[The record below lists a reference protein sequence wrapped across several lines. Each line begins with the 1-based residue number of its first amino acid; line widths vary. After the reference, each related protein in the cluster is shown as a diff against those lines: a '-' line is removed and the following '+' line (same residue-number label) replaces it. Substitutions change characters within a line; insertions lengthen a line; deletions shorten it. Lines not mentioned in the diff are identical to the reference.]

1 MCIRDRIYEG
11 SGEWFDLLN
20 YPINRETFSYNASE
34 EKAGFEI
41 QKKCIGCGSCI
52 PVCPQKCIT
61 EGEPY
66 KIDPVHCL
74 QCGACFEVCPAEAIK
89 RCV

>member
-1 MCIRDRIYEG
+1 M
-11 SGEWFDLLN
+11 
-20 YPINRETFSYNASE
+20 A
-34 EKAGFEI
+34 
-41 QKKCIGCGSCI
+41 QKYGIAIDYRRCIGCGSCV

-74 QCGACFEVCPAEAIK
+74 QCGACFEACPAEAIK
-89 RCV
+89 RLHP